1 MKLFFEEMFFY
12 PKWYHYIVI
21 VLLFPLSFIYGLI
34 MIIRRIIT
42 PKKKFN
48 IPIISVGNL
57 IVGGSGKTPFVINLA
72 SRYEDVTI
80 ISRGYGRKTRGYVEV
95 SRHGKILTSVQAS
108 GDEAML
114 IAKSL
119 PYASV
124 IVCEDRAT
132 AIEIAMREGAKIII
146 LDDGFNRIEIEKY
159 EILLEPENIVN
170 ILPFPSGGLREFY
183 MIRYLANIIV
193 KENRDFK
200 RNVEIINCTEKMV
213 LVTAIS
219 NPVRL
224 NKYLPYNNIVDKVY
238 YADHAYFDEKIL
250 LNYLKKNKATSI
262 LCTSKDRVKLEEFN
276 LPISEIKLKL
286 QINETILAQVDA
298 YIYSKRNS

>member
-12 PKWYHYIVI
+12 PKWYHYIATI
-21 VLLFPLSFIYGLI
+21 VLFPLSLIYGLG
-34 MIIRRIIT
+34 MAIRRLII
-42 PKKKFN
+42 PKQHFS

-57 IVGGSGKTPFVINLA
+57 IVGGSGKTPFVIKLA
-72 SRYEDVTI
+72 SRYEGVTI
-80 ISRGYGRKTRGYVEV
+80 ISRGYGRQTQGRIEV

-119 PYASV
+119 PNASV
-124 IVCEDRAT
+124 IVCENRAM
-132 AIEIAMREGAKIII
+132 AIEVAMREGAKIII
-146 LDDGFNRIEIEKY
+146 LDDGFNRVEIEKY
-159 EILLEPENIVN
+159 EILLEPECMPN
-170 ILPFPSGGLREFY
+170 ILPFPAGGLREFY
-183 MIRYLANIIV
+183 MTRYLANIII

-200 RNVEIINCTEKMV
+200 RSVEIVNITDKMV

-219 NPVRL
+219 KPERL
-224 NKYLPYNNIVDKVY
+224 NMYLPKNIVDKVY
-238 YADHAYFDEKIL
+238 YDDHAYFDEKIL
-250 LNYLKKNKATSI
+250 LNYLEENKAKSI

-286 QINETILAQVDA
+286 QINEEIFAQVDT
-298 YIYSKRNS
+298 YIHSKRNS